1 MVLFIYIFVVAF
13 FCLSLI
19 PCIIWRFSANGG
31 LGGEI
36 LPAYN
41 NNHNDN
47 DNDNDIDNSGNRNDD
62 DSNGTVAIIM
72 AMVILVAVIK
82 IIIIGIRKTKQNE
95 D

>member
-47 DNDNDIDNSGNRNDD
+47 DNDNDIDNCGNRNDD
-62 DSNGTVAIIM
+62 DNGSNHNGNGNISSSYQDYYYWN
-72 AMVILVAVIK
+72 K
-82 IIIIGIRKTKQNE
+82 KNKTK
-95 D
+95 